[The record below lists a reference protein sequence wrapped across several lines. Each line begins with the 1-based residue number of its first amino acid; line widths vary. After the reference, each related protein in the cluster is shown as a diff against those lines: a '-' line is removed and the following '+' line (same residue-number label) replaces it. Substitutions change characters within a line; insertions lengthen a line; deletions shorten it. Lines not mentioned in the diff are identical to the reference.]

1 MKNYFS
7 LNQKVSHQSFGN
19 GIVIEISKY
28 LCSYPIQV
36 QFEGFEKSFT
46 FDGKY
51 QTDDKFASL
60 SQQEHI
66 PIELKEI
73 ISFEPGELVWVYFNL
88 FWEVRYYSHFDTN
101 GHNFFIN
108 QNKEG
113 FFLTPKLIR
122 KFSDN
127 PLI

>member
-66 PIELKEI
+66 PIELKET
-73 ISFEPGELVWVYFNL
+73 ISFEAGELVWVSFMER
-88 FWEVRYYSHFDTN
+88 WEARYYSHFDSK
-101 GHNFFIN
+101 GSYFFGG
-108 QNKEG
+108 QKKEG
-113 FFLTPKLIR
+113 YSLFADEIR